1 MSVEHISLFVDN
13 SSVVNGLGKSVKTA
27 DTILKWGRDLQEFQ
41 SHLASKDFPT
51 GYSLLVPDFW
61 HIAYGD
67 AKCLPKAEADEL
79 WESTVEARKA
89 AEPFIESTEM
99 VLSPHPGT
107 KLHLKNF
114 VPYKDERKEYNDSW

>member
-1 MSVEHISLFVDN
+1 MNIGYISLFVDN
-13 SSVVNGLGKSVKTA
+13 KSIVNGLGKSVKAA
-27 DTILKWGRDLQEFQ
+27 DAILKWAKDLQEFQ
-41 SHLASKDFPT
+41 QHLACKNFPNQ
-51 GYSLLVPDFW
+51 YSLVVPDFW

-67 AKCLPKAEADEL
+67 AKSLPKAEADEL

-99 VLSPHPGT
+99 ILLPHPGT
-107 KLHLKNF
+107 KLYLKNL